1 MKNKIKGTV
10 IIGSTP
16 NDTFEQ
22 KLASGPK
29 ITYRKFYIKHPYSDK
44 KIANPMEIEESNDI
58 PQYQPR
64 ISSNLHG
71 DLMYIYKQL
80 MVYQYY
86 IIEDFKVE

>member
-58 PQYQPR
+58 PQHQPR
-64 ISSNLHG
+64 ISSNLQWRPNVYKKTTHG
-71 DLMYIYKQL
+71 IS
-80 MVYQYY
+80 
-86 IIEDFKVE
+86 IIL